1 MDNWTP
7 EQKLARA
14 VGNKFSLGQKGVSV
28 AISKASELEAKGW
41 RAWLTTIFPFAFED
55 EFSADHEKYWELRW
69 SILLRIREQKKYVNA
84 GLVVPAQF
92 VVSEDEWVTL
102 FLLGRGLGK
111 SATLEASAVMRG
123 AILDGGYCLYTCE
136 AQDQAEE
143 HIGNCKILI
152 DHDESRLAEF
162 YPNMVIE
169 ENAVVNGMKLKDRS
183 DLFITKNGWI
193 CRAKGLNARLRG
205 LRIGNRRPD
214 DIKIDDID
222 GVNDSMAVSRKK
234 LKQITS
240 SVIPTQARRWS
251 TIDLGQNL
259 IIDTGVANNIYTG
272 KTDALGARTVIG
284 VTNTFKKFVEGED
297 YVSYLDDKGKIRYRI
312 LPTAEPTWE
321 GVDIAQAQK
330 FLNDSGIDTFLAEY
344 QNQFEHQKTTHV
356 FHEYNEER
364 HIVTWSDFERVFG
377 VRYIP
382 QHWKAKATSDIGYSK
397 ESLSAWGFYAT
408 SAQNSPLPNHYFLY
422 RSLTFCQ
429 DSIDDQAE
437 KIWEEM
443 FPDYTVGKRH
453 LEASQSF
460 TNYPELFRLLKTKPR
475 CANLLSNY
483 SYNPH
488 TDKFEPK
495 FKPDETDED
504 KALFYVRQAQKT
516 FTSQI
521 VQWVIS
527 HEKTGEQ
534 KTLAKMYGI
543 PVQKT
548 KHYGADAGVSE
559 ANHLLR
565 GDYTKPHPFYKD
577 EIDDAT
583 GLYRLGC
590 PYIFF
595 LVDDDQKTNPRDDR
609 GLKMFRQQIAN
620 QRWTQEKLGEQ
631 GLTKT
636 IPIKFESDHP
646 DEFRMFAVDYI
657 IPAATAKTKREK
669 VEDIL
674 SAKGLD
680 GETINKADES
690 MQERLVQQRMMA
702 LQEIQM
708 AEKKKL
714 ESARKYKP
722 IVPKIKLGNFR
733 R

>member
-1 MDNWTP
+1 MLDCQQSDQ
-7 EQKLARA
+7 EYYDGAHA
-14 VGNKFSLGQKGVSV
+14 YSGAAGGVS
-28 AISKASELEAKGW
+28 AKDLESKGW
-41 RAWLTTIFPFAFED
+41 QAWLTTIFPFAFED
-55 EFSADHEKYWELRW
+55 EFSDDHTRFWELKW
-69 SILLRIREQKKYVNA
+69 SILQRIKKQQEL
-84 GLVVPAQF
+84 GLPCSEAYLIT
-92 VVSEDEWVTL
+92 EDEWVAL

-123 AILDGGYCLYTCE
+123 AILSGGYCLYTCE

-152 DHDESRLAEF
+152 DHDESKLKQY
-162 YPNMVIE
+162 YPDMVVE

-222 GVNDSMAVSRKK
+222 GVNDSVAVSLRK
-234 LKQITS
+234 LKQLTS

-259 IIDTGVANNIYTG
+259 IIDTGVANQIYTG

-284 VTNTFKKFVEGED
+284 VTNTFKKFEEGED
-297 YVSYLDDKGKIRYRI
+297 YVSYLDEKTGKIRYRI
-312 LPTAEPTWE
+312 LPSAEPTWA

-344 QNQFEHQKTTHV
+344 QNRFDHQKTTHV

-364 HIVTWSDFERVFG
+364 HIIGWSDFERVFG

-382 QHWKAKATSDIGYSK
+382 QHWKAKAAADIGYSK

-408 SAQNSPLPNHYFLY
+408 SAMNSPLPNHYFLY

-437 KIWEEM
+437 KLWEEL
-443 FPDYTVGKRH
+443 FPDYSTGKRH
-453 LEASQSF
+453 FEATQKF
-460 TNYPELFRLLKTKPR
+460 ADYPELFRILQTKPR
-475 CANLLSNY
+475 CKDLLGSY
-483 SYNPH
+483 SYNSAVN
-488 TDKFEPK
+488 KYEPK
-495 FKPDETDED
+495 EDED
-504 KALFYVRQAQKT
+504 KTLFYVRLAEKT
-516 FTSQI
+516 FQSQI

-534 KTLAKMYGI
+534 KTLAQKYGI
-543 PVQKT
+543 PMQKT
-548 KHYGADAGVSE
+548 KNYGADTGVSE

-565 GDYTKPHPFYKD
+565 GDYTKPHPFYEDRLITPEEAKLL
-577 EIDDAT
+577 ERNVGT
-583 GLYRLGC
+583 YYLGC
-590 PYIFF
+590 PYVFF
-595 LVDDDQKTNPRDDR
+595 IVDDSQKKKATDDK
-609 GLKMFRQQIAN
+609 GLKTFREQVAN
-620 QRWTQEKLGEQ
+620 QRWTQEKLGEL

-636 IPIKFESDHP
+636 IPMKFESDHP
-646 DEFRMFAVDYI
+646 DEFRMWAADYLIPQAARLTDFEEEESKLPQNLQLKTVLNKYEAGELSGKEKAKLLDNRAVVSAI
-657 IPAATAKTKREK
+657 RGNLERAKQVVKR
-669 VEDIL
+669 
-674 SAKGLD
+674 S
-680 GETINKADES
+680 
-690 MQERLVQQRMMA
+690 
-702 LQEIQM
+702 
-708 AEKKKL
+708 
-714 ESARKYKP
+714 
-722 IVPKIKLGNFR
+722 R